1 MAFGI
6 APIAAATP
14 DYPVARVDASR
25 ISQQDRAERRGEVNA
40 QQAAIQSQREPAPA
54 TTQRQTIADNALVRD
69 PQPQPQPLDF
79 SDQPRP
85 SPIETDAAVRAYAES
100 QEADEAQEAASERL
114 QSQRAVASYQDSPTA
129 PQYLVDLSR

>member
-40 QQAAIQSQREPAPA
+40 QQAAIQSQREPTPA

-69 PQPQPQPLDF
+69 PQPQPLDF

>member
-14 DYPVARVDASR
+14 DFPVARVEASR

-54 TTQRQTIADNALVRD
+54 TTQRQTISDNALVRD
-69 PQPQPQPLDF
+69 PQPQPLDF

-85 SPIETDAAVRAYAES
+85 SPIDTDAAVRAYAAS
-100 QEADEAQEAASERL
+100 QEAEGAQEAASERL

>member
-1 MAFGI
+1 LHLLRRQRPTI
-6 APIAAATP
+6 
-14 DYPVARVDASR
+14 RWR
-25 ISQQDRAERRGEVNA
+25 ERRGEVNA

-69 PQPQPQPLDF
+69 PQPQPLDF